1 MVELSRRQLL
11 GAAAAAGSATAL
23 AACSP
28 TLPAENID
36 TSGPPRKGGTLRV
49 GLVGGSTADTVD
61 AHIPAS
67 ASDAA
72 RVVNLYEPL
81 VRRGYEYELE
91 NRLAE
96 SLEPNEDATEWTIRL
111 REGVKFSDGR
121 PVRPEDVTATYER
134 VADPDDPKNGA
145 GSIAHIEAMNV
156 VDDRT
161 LTISLSRPDATLTDA
176 LAEYQMGIVPED
188 YDPENPIGAGP
199 FKLVNFSAGRE
210 TIMERNEHYF
220 LGPANLDR
228 VEVVDF
234 YQEDAMLNALLSSQ
248 VDGIGALNHALVRVI
263 ESDPRMHVVSSES
276 GMWLPFTMRVD
287 HEPFDD
293 ERVRQ
298 AMRLACARSGM
309 VDQVFSGEGQVGND
323 MFALYDPAYPHE
335 FPQREQNIEEA
346 KKLLADAGY
355 PDGIDVT
362 LATSEIASGAVR
374 AAQVFT
380 EQVREAGIRVK
391 IDQVDSTTFWADG
404 NYLSYPFSQTFYY
417 TRNFLEQVNRCA
429 TEDAPFN
436 ETHWADPDFTARV
449 EAARA
454 IVDDRERGEK
464 IKELQR
470 EFYDR
475 GGYIIWGFPNQV
487 DAYHN
492 YVAGAKPHPSG
503 VALSQALFYDMW
515 IAEA

>member
-1 MVELSRRQLL
+1 MFDLTRRQLFGATVAV
-11 GAAAAAGSATAL
+11 GAAGAL
-23 AACSP
+23 ASCSSQA
-28 TLPAENID
+28 PAEQID

-96 SLEPNEDATEWTIRL
+96 SVEPNDAATEWTVVL

-121 PVRPEDVTATYER
+121 PVRPEDVVATLER

-145 GSIAHIEAMNV
+145 GSIAHVESTEII
-156 VDDRT
+156 DDRT
-161 LTISLSRPDATLTDA
+161 LVIKLSQPDAAFVDTLS
-176 LAEYQMGIVPED
+176 EYQMGIVPED

-199 FKLVNFSAGRE
+199 FKLVNFTPGQS
-210 TIMERNEHYF
+210 TSLERNEHYF
-220 LGPANLDR
+220 EGPANLDG
-228 VEVVDF
+228 VEIIDF

-263 ESDPRMHVVSSES
+263 EADPRLNVVSSET

-287 HEPFDD
+287 AAPFDD

-298 AMRLACARSGM
+298 AMRVAAKRPGM

-335 FPQREQNIEEA
+335 FPQRDQDIEKA
-346 KKLLADAGY
+346 KSLLAEAGY
-355 PDGIDVT
+355 PDGIDVE
-362 LATSEIASGAVR
+362 LHTSEIASGAIR
-374 AAQVFT
+374 AAQVYA

-391 IDQVDSTTFWADG
+391 INQVDSTTFWAEG

-429 TEDAPFN
+429 TADAPFN
-436 ETHWADPDFTARV
+436 ETHWDDDDFTARAV
-449 EAARA
+449 EARSIA
-454 IVDDRERGEK
+454 DDRQRGEI
-464 IKELQR
+464 IKELQK
-470 EFYDR
+470 ELFER
-475 GGYIIWGFPNQV
+475 GGYIIWGFPNNV

-492 YVAGAKPHPSG
+492 YVVGARPHPSG